1 MKKRIL
7 ALLLSIVLL
16 VSSVGVTSLLTGDIL
31 GGGNTP
37 SAAGNADTGSGSD
50 AADPTDRG
58 QRLTDEETA
67 AIRLSESEIS
77 ATEPAQSDPEQRDT
91 DASASTYTGSSV
103 LDENNALTIPYDL
116 AYPEEFASE
125 DCLYSGDRIMV
136 KFEKSFR
143 GKLTS
148 AIKKAGITDLEKLM
162 DTDAGPWY
170 IASVKGDVQEVMEKV
185 RALKNVVVAEY
196 DYLYTTTS
204 TTMIDS
210 DTVAE
215 AVQGNGRAMDQW
227 YLRSGNLQLGWDYLR
242 TKDITA
248 GGSRDVIVAVID
260 TGVDYTHEDLKDNIW
275 VNSKEIPDNGIDD
288 DGDGYVDD
296 VYGVNLE
303 TGTGSGMDDNGHG
316 THVAG
321 IIAAANNNIGIVGL
335 AYNVKIMP
343 IKAGMASGFF
353 TQAQIAKGI
362 LYAYDH
368 GADVINMSF
377 GGGASTIAVQ
387 DALELAYTRCVL
399 VAAAGNDGLPNEAGF
414 GAAPS
419 YPGALSYVMGV
430 MSVDSFGVES
440 SFTNYDVLPFSSV
453 EYEVYAPGSQI
464 LSTIPGNRYA
474 TWSGT
479 SMATPYV
486 SAVAALLRSAY
497 PDTDTYPT
505 KFIYGQI
512 AATGNRSAICCDPAI
527 HGVHNLPK
535 IVNVYNALTALP
547 KPEVNVA
554 DILVFDDPSLSE
566 KNNGDGVIDAGE
578 TVALAFTLRN
588 RWGAASDVTISLD
601 ADSDVGIPCPYVEF
615 VRNNVNYGKVGTYA
629 SVDYGKTREGEFIT
643 GVVGDQS
650 LLVKIADNCPNDYIV
665 ALNISLTCKN
675 DLDSSDKTVYSSKT
689 STTFNVRRGTQL
701 PPIIRQDMT
710 LVKDNYYIVPNATLI
725 QEGVTVTV
733 EPGTQLQFWTDDPH
747 DAYANTAITY
757 LKVDGALLCQGSE
770 EEHIRMF
777 PSELMSKY
785 RVELQMGDSG
795 VIDLSYTDV
804 VNPYLD
810 ITTAENCEF
819 SQNYRAEDI
828 YYRRLSSGQISY
840 SSQSGKLSAELAQN
854 CAFYKLGGSRNFTAF
869 DVFANCDSCIFVDS
883 AVDLSYYNNTS
894 GAVHYTN
901 CVFLG
906 NNNYL
911 GENYGATSNYSLS
924 EQMKLD
930 LYISNIA
937 QDASTGATYVK
948 LYRETAGGNYRPFT
962 LEQARRLAAYLGG
975 EVTDG
980 DDSRSY
986 FTIMLPDT
994 TVTDISLES
1003 EISIDT
1009 GMTYQLAP
1017 AVEPVASQ
1025 LTEKLIYISLAPEI
1039 VTVDENGLISPVA
1052 PGSGVIRVSNED
1064 GSVYRDVAVNVIK
1077 EISLA
1082 GLTLPEENLRL
1093 DVGASQQLCPQ
1104 LYPSNTTRTGLI
1116 YESSDDAVAAVDAG
1130 GVITA
1135 VGLGSATITVKPA
1148 EGEAFSAAVTVTVVQ
1163 PATSLSFSENMYV
1176 TSLSQAEDDLGLVI
1190 TPETTT
1196 DKTVI
1201 WDSSNPEVCYV
1212 DDSGKLVK
1220 QEVGTATLRATLNG
1234 TELFAELPVYV
1245 TEADQTATVEEIC
1258 LRECYNA
1265 GNRIPYY
1272 FARLSDGTLWQ
1283 WGSDLKSPKKL
1294 PYEGVTGFAVKSETS
1309 FYLLDSS
1316 GTLRSTPYKFFNDK
1330 TGVMT
1335 GVERIT
1341 TSVGG
1346 TYDSVSYYVLKKD
1359 GTVWG
1364 WGRNGYGQLGDGS
1377 TTNRDEEQPVQMIL
1391 PVGRSAVDIVPLKSG
1406 AIILLDNGDV
1416 YGTGYY
1422 FGGGTPVK
1430 FAEGVTRLLPCNSS
1444 SNYCAYVKDG
1454 SINIYDTYYGTSR
1467 LARTVPLLGGSQAYS
1482 EDNDF
1487 YIQNGFVFG
1496 KGKNGYGQLGLGD
1509 TKDRSDFTQ
1518 MSKITGAQQ
1527 VFVCGDGNSITTFIQ
1542 TDHGLYGAGYNYRN
1556 QLSDGTT
1563 TDRTIPVRIAFG
1575 LTGNSDAFAMTDN
1588 NLTATTADN
1597 TTIYTLTEDHLT
1609 LDFNEALVPESSYAL
1624 ISLKNSAG
1632 ESLSLY
1638 RSVYLDKLTITPVS
1652 PLVKGETYTL
1662 TVPSGALRTRLGAVN
1677 TAITLTFTADSP
1689 APPAPAEG
1697 TAFSFASPLYFT
1709 ALDSDSDDLG
1719 LTITPAGQE
1728 FSIYWTSSDPAVCYV
1743 DGSGTLVKRS
1753 TGCAVLRA
1761 AIEGTDLSA
1770 DMLVYVTD
1778 STPAETPISALGI
1791 TAETRITLCDTLDKL
1806 PALSDVTGLFTFGGI
1821 TYIRASEAWYTTAE
1835 NAAELLLA
1843 AMPEVPD
1850 DDPADTPS
1858 TPETNPSDSADS
1870 TDTPDTPDTPQENT
1884 GDDESSNPPEEAP
1897 ASAPE
1902 NTPETQ
1908 ASISED
1914 TPAANVENTV
1924 TEEPKKEAESI
1935 PENTETVPTG
1945 TPATPAASV
1954 TVFVYSVSADSDK
1967 LALYSH
1973 NVLHRRDETL
1983 LLGNTLALTMEQ
1995 AIHSV
2000 NAAAVTLTSDDGA
2013 VEVSTTVNMNRLVVS
2028 AAALTPGSAYTLTI
2042 PAGTLTDWFGNTNEE
2057 IVLTFTACSSLSD
2070 GAVSLIDPEH
2080 TVTVLESGAVSDN
2093 DAAAQRA
2100 WTTKR
2105 LTAAWDAFCDEGYD
2119 TLFYGNAILNRF
2131 TETDVSKWLR
2141 ITAPN
2146 ASSYTRYGIGGNYW
2160 GTEGLS
2166 DAAKAQAINNQILD
2180 FDDYQSM
2187 ADLNEGTILE
2197 TLPETVWPVV
2207 RSVSLHDSDGQEIT
2221 TVGAG
2226 KTTFTVT
2233 FNRDMDTDIPLQVR
2247 FGSSYPYA
2255 DFEVDGQWVDSRT
2268 WQGSTTM
2275 TSLIANGTQYWSI
2288 ANGRSAEGHLKLYKD
2303 WGRFSFKIDT
2313 STALAMSMQAEANDN
2328 GITLTWTQDD
2338 FDTLAGY
2345 NVYRSD
2351 KEDGQYSRLNST
2363 VIPADTKT
2371 FTDTNVTPGKVYYYN
2386 FTVVKT
2392 DLSESDTSGK
2402 ISVRAKDIM
2411 EPTIYHDGIHSAFTG
2426 DKLIISA
2433 VVKDNV
2439 QVDKVE
2445 LFYRVTGADTWKSVT
2460 MLPSNSKYSAII
2472 PAESVTTEGLEYYI
2486 RAFDGMNYAYKGS
2499 EAQPFSI
2506 VIQESIDS
2514 SSLGD
2519 VNGDGQINVRDA
2531 LMVLQAIND
2540 RLNLTPEQFV
2550 RADLNGN
2557 GQLEAVE
2564 VLTILQ
2570 YANGTIGSV
2579 KM

>member
-31 GGGNTP
+31 GGTNTP

-50 AADPTDRG
+50 NVDPADRG
-58 QRLTDEETA
+58 QRLMDEETA

-77 ATEPAQSDPEQRDT
+77 ATEPTQSDPKQSTT
-91 DASASTYTGSSV
+91 DAPASTSTGSGV

-125 DCLYSGDRIMV
+125 DCLYSGDQIMV

-143 GKLTS
+143 GKLNS
-148 AIKKAGITDLEKLM
+148 AMKKAGITGLEKLM

-210 DTVAE
+210 DTVADV
-215 AVQGNGRAMDQW
+215 VQGNGRVMDQW

-242 TKDITA
+242 TKGITA

-303 TGTGSGMDDNGHG
+303 TGRGSGMDDNGHG

-377 GGGASTIAVQ
+377 GGGAISIAVQ

-399 VAAAGNDGLPNEAGF
+399 VASAGNEGSSNSSG
-414 GAAPS
+414 GS
-419 YPGALSYVMGV
+419 YPASLTYVMGV
-430 MSVDSFGVES
+430 MSVDSDSVES
-440 SFTNYDVLPFSSV
+440 SFTNYDATAFDSV

-479 SMATPYV
+479 SMAAPYI

-512 AATGNRSAICCDPAI
+512 AATGDRSAICYDPSI
-527 HGVHNLPK
+527 HGMHNLPK

-547 KPEVNVA
+547 RPEVNVA

-578 TVALAFTLRN
+578 TVALAFTMRN

-615 VRNNVNYGKVGTYA
+615 VRNTVNYGKVGTYA

-650 LLVKIADNCPNDYIV
+650 LLVKIADNCPNDYTV

-675 DLDSSDKTVYSSKT
+675 DLDSNDKTVYSSKT
-689 STTFNVRRGTQL
+689 STTFNVRRGTLL
-701 PPIIRQDMT
+701 PNIIQQDMT
-710 LVKDNYYIVPNATLI
+710 LVKDNYYILPNATLI

-747 DAYANTAITY
+747 YAYADAAITY
-757 LKVDGALLCQGSE
+757 LKVDGTLLCQGSE

-777 PSELMSKY
+777 PSELMDEY
-785 RVELQMGDSG
+785 RVELQRGDNG
-795 VIDLSYTDV
+795 VIDLAYTDV

-819 SQNYRAEDI
+819 SQNYRAT
-828 YYRRLSSGQISY
+828 YLFYRYLSGGQIRRANK
-840 SSQSGKLSAELAQN
+840 SGKLSAELVQN
-854 CAFYKLGGSRNFTAF
+854 CAFYKLGGDSSYWLF
-869 DVFANCDSCIFVDS
+869 DVYANCDGCIFVDS
-883 AVDLSYYNNTS
+883 AVDLHNTESSNTS
-894 GAVHYTN
+894 RALNYTN

-911 GENYGATSNYSLS
+911 DKDSGATSNYSLN
-924 EQMKLD
+924 EYMKFGLR
-930 LYISNIA
+930 ISKITR
-937 QDASTGATYVK
+937 DASTGATYVE
-948 LYRETAGGNYRPFT
+948 LYRNTTDYSRFPPFT

-980 DDSRSY
+980 DDNQDY
-986 FTIMLPDT
+986 FTIMIPDT

-1003 EISIDT
+1003 EISIDA

-1017 AVEPVASQ
+1017 AVEPVASW
-1025 LTEKLIYISLAPEI
+1025 LTAKLTYTSLAPEI
-1039 VTVDENGLISPVA
+1039 VTVSENGLVSPVA

-1064 GSVYRDVAVNVIK
+1064 GSVYRDVVINVIK
-1077 EISLA
+1077 EIPLT
-1082 GLTLPEENLRL
+1082 GLTLPEEDLRL
-1093 DVGASQQLCPQ
+1093 DVGTSHQLRP
-1104 LYPSNTTRTGLI
+1104 LFYPSNTTRIGLI
-1116 YESSDDAVAAVDAG
+1116 CESSDDAVAAVDAG

-1148 EGEAFSAAVTVTVVQ
+1148 EGEDFSAAVTVTVVQ
-1163 PATSLSFSENMYV
+1163 PAVSLSFSETMYV
-1176 TSLSQAEDDLGLVI
+1176 TSLSQTEDDLGLII
-1190 TPETTT
+1190 TPETIT
-1196 DKTVI
+1196 DNKTVI

-1220 QEVGTATLRATLNG
+1220 LKAGMTTLRATLNG
-1234 TELFAELPVYV
+1234 KELFAELPVYV
-1245 TEADQTATVEEIC
+1245 IDGKLPIVEEVHYRSC
-1258 LRECYNA
+1258 NDSGHLVPR
-1265 GNRIPYY
+1265 YY
-1272 FARLSDGTLWQ
+1272 ARLSDGTVWQ
-1283 WGSDLKSPKKL
+1283 WGYLMKSPTKVSIPIRVK
-1294 PYEGVTGFAVKSETS
+1294 GFAVSHDS
-1309 FYLLDSS
+1309 INYNPVFYVLDDSGIVYFVNNGKLNTYNVVSGVKKLVSS
-1316 GTLRSTPYKFFNDK
+1316 DGSYNRA
-1330 TGVMT
+1330 
-1335 GVERIT
+1335 
-1341 TSVGG
+1341 
-1346 TYDSVSYYVLKKD
+1346 SYYVLKQD

-1364 WGRNGYGQLGDGS
+1364 WGNNSDGGLGDGT
-1377 TTNRDEEQPVQMIL
+1377 TTNSGFDNPVQMLL
-1391 PVGRSAVDIVPLKSG
+1391 PTGRKAIDIVALYG
-1406 AIILLDNGDV
+1406 AAVVLLDNGEV
-1416 YGTGYY
+1416 YGAGTKLGS
-1422 FGGGTPVK
+1422 TPVK
-1430 FAEGVTRLLPCNSS
+1430 IAESVSRLLPCTTSTTR
-1444 SNYCAYVKDG
+1444 CAFVQDEV
-1454 SINIYDTYYGTSR
+1454 INVYSPST
-1467 LARTVPLLGGSQAYS
+1467 LVRTVPLSGDSQAYNS
-1482 EDNDF
+1482 EFDA
-1487 YIQNGFVFG
+1487 YIQNGLVYV
-1496 KGKNGYGQLGLGD
+1496 KGNNYKGQLGLGD
-1509 TKDRSDFTQ
+1509 TQSRSEFAQ
-1518 MSKITGAQQ
+1518 MLEITGAQQ
-1527 VFVCGDGNSITTFIQ
+1527 VFSCDQTTFIQ
-1542 TDHGLYGAGYNYRN
+1542 TDHGFYGVGCNEYGELA
-1556 QLSDGTT
+1556 DGTT
-1563 TDRTIPVRIAFG
+1563 TNRSVPVRMTFG
-1575 LTGNSDAFAMTDN
+1575 LTGNSDAFAMTGS
-1588 NLTATTADN
+1588 NLTATTVDD
-1597 TTIYTLTEDHLT
+1597 TTTYTLTEDHLT
-1609 LDFNEALVPESSYAL
+1609 LDFNEALVIHDYYGR
-1624 ISLKNSAG
+1624 ISLKNSVG
-1632 ESLSLY
+1632 DSLSMY
-1638 RSVYLDKLTITPVS
+1638 RSVYLDKLTITPIS

-1662 TVPSGALRTRLGAVN
+1662 TVPASALRTKLGAVN

-1697 TAFSFASPLYFT
+1697 TALSFASPLYFT
-1709 ALDSDSDDLG
+1709 ALDSGSDDLG
-1719 LTITPAGQE
+1719 LTITPADQE

-1743 DGSGTLVKRS
+1743 DSSGTLVKRG

-1791 TAETRITLCDTLDKL
+1791 TAETQITLCDTLDKL
-1806 PALSDVTGLFTFGGI
+1806 PALSSVTGLFTFGGI
-1821 TYIRASEAWYTTAE
+1821 TYIRAGEAWYATAE
-1835 NAAELLLA
+1835 NAAEILLA

-1858 TPETNPSDSADS
+1858 TPETDPSDSAGS
-1870 TDTPDTPDTPQENT
+1870 TDTPDTPDTPQEST
-1884 GDDESSNPPEEAP
+1884 VDDESSSNPPEETP
-1897 ASAPE
+1897 ASTPE

-1908 ASISED
+1908 ASISKD
-1914 TPAANVENTV
+1914 TPTANVENTV
-1924 TEEPKKEAESI
+1924 TDEPKKEAESI
-1935 PENTETVPTG
+1935 PENTETVPAE
-1945 TPATPAASV
+1945 TPATAEANV
-1954 TVFVYSVSADSDK
+1954 TVFVYSVSTNSDK

-1973 NVLHRRDETL
+1973 NVLHRSDETL
-1983 LLGNTLALTMEQ
+1983 LLGNALALTMEQ
-1995 AIHSV
+1995 AIRSV

-2013 VEVSTTVNMNRLVVS
+2013 VEVSTAVNMNRLVVS

-2042 PAGTLTDWFGNTNEE
+2042 PAGTLIDWFGNTNEE
-2057 IVLTFTACSSLSD
+2057 IVLTFTACASLSD

-2093 DAAAQRA
+2093 EAAAQRA

-2119 TLFYGNAILNRF
+2119 TLFFGNAILNRF

-2166 DAAKAQAINNQILD
+2166 DAAKVQAINNQILD

-2207 RSVSLHDSDGQEIT
+2207 RSVSLQDSDGQEIT

-2351 KEDGQYSRLNST
+2351 KEDGQYSRLNNT

-2402 ISVRAKDIM
+2402 ISVRAKDTM

-2499 EAQPFSI
+2499 ETQPFSI

-2579 KM
+2579 KL